1 MKYTFKSED
10 AGIGGFTNTVEFEA
24 SHIDDVIANFELF
37 LKGSGFHFAGVLD
50 FQEEEEVPVFDEPD
64 VPDLTV
70 WNSMID
76 TLTQEPEPET
86 QEPEDV
92 NTNEERCIR
101 CGLRK
106 SVMQGV
112 MCWDNKCPL
121 ANSV

>member
-10 AGIGGFTNTVEFEA
+10 DGIGGFTNTVEFEA
-24 SHIDDVIANFELF
+24 NHIDDVIANFELF
-37 LKGSGFHFAGVLD
+37 LKGSGFHFGGVLD
-50 FQEEEEVPVFDEPD
+50 FQEEDVTEFDKPD

-76 TLTQEPEPET
+76 TLTQEPVQEDET
-86 QEPEDV
+86 THDEK
-92 NTNEERCIR
+92 CIR
-101 CGLRK
+101 CGISK
-106 SVMQGV
+106 SVMQGA